1 MPRMV
6 GGGLGLWIALSFGAG
21 CDGAGPAATGGAPPT
36 TSLATTQALVAGAP
50 VVTGG
55 TGGPPGL
62 RVSLAGTAHHV
73 RGLERQPDGT
83 YKTVCTDSPESLRP
97 ATARSGAGR

>member
-6 GGGLGLWIALSFGAG
+6 GGGLGLWIALLFGAG
-21 CDGAGPAATGGAPPT
+21 CDGAGPTSTGGSPPA
-36 TSLATTQALVAGAP
+36 TSSATTQALVTAAP
-50 VVTGG
+50 AVTSGP
-55 TGGPPGL
+55 GGPPGV

-83 YKTVCTDSPESLRP
+83 YKSVCVDSPESLRP
-97 ATARSGAGR
+97 ATDRSGARR